1 MVETPWY
8 FRLFYIYILI
18 FVIHGLLFV
27 IIKAKRME
35 LPAGKSWIIVALIG
49 IILGWALMWFVSF
62 SINPA
67 FWIGLVIIVFGK
79 VVLSLGYIAMRE
91 HPEKKK
97 IVVDWGIYKVSRHS
111 HVLAG
116 IICLLGVIVMG
127 WNPTSVMY
135 KLLWVYFA
143 IYSIATHFYVL
154 SEEKVNIEKFGQ
166 EYVDY
171 MNKTPRYIGIPKS
184 AKKGEKTFSQL

>member
-1 MVETPWY
+1 METAWY
-8 FRLFYIYILI
+8 FRLFYVHILS
-18 FVIHGLLFV
+18 FVIHGLLHV
-27 IIKAKRME
+27 IIKAKRMGP
-35 LPAGKSWIIVALIG
+35 PAGKFWIIVALIG
-49 IILGWALMWFVSF
+49 VIAGWVLMWFVPF
-62 SINPA
+62 SINLA

-79 VVLSLGYIAMRE
+79 VVYALGYIAMRE

-97 IVVDWGIYKVSRHS
+97 AVVDWGIYRVSRHS
-111 HVLAG
+111 HVLAV

-143 IYSIATHFYVL
+143 IYSIASHFYVL
-154 SEEKVNIEKFGQ
+154 NEEKVNMEKFGQ

-184 AKKGEKTFSQL
+184 AKKDEKTSSQL